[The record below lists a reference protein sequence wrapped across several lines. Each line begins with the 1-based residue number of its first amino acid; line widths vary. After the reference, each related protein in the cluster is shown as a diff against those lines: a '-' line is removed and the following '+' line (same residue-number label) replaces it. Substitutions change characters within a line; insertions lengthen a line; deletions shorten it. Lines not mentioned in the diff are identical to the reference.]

1 MENKYTHVERLTS
14 TECEGILNGDCYF
27 YPKLDG
33 ANASIE
39 MDSEGNI
46 LARSRKRILSETE
59 NLKGFYQYVQAR
71 KPTLKAFFNAY
82 PHIIIFGEW
91 LIPHTLKCYVPDA
104 WNNFYAFDFF
114 DKQSK
119 TYLNYEKYK
128 SIVAM
133 DYDLDIRYVPLLCKI
148 ANPTQE
154 NIAVALKQP
163 YPILEWGYGEGVVI
177 KNYEFINK
185 YGRQVFAKVVNEHF
199 QAKHNSG
206 YKANSPKPSESD
218 FEKKLVYK
226 YLSDEYVLKELNKV
240 KDSIPIA
247 NLIHI
252 VFEEFVRDY
261 ISEIIKKYKC
271 PTIDF
276 KALKKT
282 IASVVVDI
290 VLR

>member
-14 TECEGILNGDCYF
+14 TECEGILNGNCYF

-71 KPTLKAFFNAY
+71 KPALKAFFNTY

-91 LIPHTLKCYVPDA
+91 LIPHSLKCYVQDA

-114 DKQSK
+114 DKHSQ
-119 TYLNYEKYK
+119 TYLNFEKYK
-128 SIVAM
+128 SIVTM
-133 DYDLDIRYVPLLCKI
+133 DYNIDIRYVPLLCKI

-154 NIAVALKQP
+154 NIDKALKQP
-163 YPILEWGYGEGVVI
+163 YPILEWGYGEGIVI

-185 YGRQVFAKVVNEHF
+185 FGRPAFAKIIHEHL
-199 QAKHNSG
+199 QAKKS
-206 YKANSPKPSESD
+206 SKPSDQKSVND

-226 YLSDEYVLKELNKV
+226 YLSEEYVLKELNKLEGNTQIG
-240 KDSIPIA
+240 K
-247 NLIHI
+247 LIHI

-261 ISEIIKKYKC
+261 ISEINKKYKC
-271 PTIDF
+271 PTINF
-276 KALKKT
+276 RVLKKN
-282 IASVVVDI
+282 IASVVADI